1 MPRVRKGAQTA
12 KKRRSVLRHTK
23 GYRWGR
29 KSKKKAAN
37 EALMKAW
44 TYAYRDRRARKRD
57 FRSLWQVKINAAA
70 RENGTTYSRFI
81 SALTKSNVILDRK
94 TLADLAENEP
104 EAFKSVVET
113 VGASLNGASKDG
125 SADDEE

>member
-1 MPRVRKGAQTA
+1 MPRARKGTQTA

-29 KSKKKAAN
+29 KSKNKAAKV
-37 EALMKAW
+37 ALMRAW
-44 TYAYRDRRARKRD
+44 TYAYRERRARKRD